1 MKIVIN
7 DTYGGFR
14 LSPLAIKEYLKLKGK
29 EAYFYDAQFQNREV
43 IYTKTDNFTEKEIFL
58 TCFTKDFGSRFKDK
72 DRTENDYKIY
82 CFNEKDIDRTDEDLI
97 KIIEQLKE
105 KANTICSK
113 LKIVEIPDDI
123 DWQIEDYDGAEWVS
137 EKHRTWG

>member
-14 LSPLAIKEYLKLKGK
+14 LSPLVIKEYLKLKGK
-29 EAYFYDAQFQNREV
+29 EAYFYDMQFQNGEALF
-43 IYTKTDNFTEKEIFL
+43 TKADNFTGKEIFL
-58 TCFTKDFGSRFKDK
+58 TCFTKDFGSRFKYK
-72 DRTENDYKIY
+72 DITESEYEIY
-82 CFNEKDIDRTDEDLI
+82 CFNEKGISRTDEDLI

-105 KANTICSK
+105 KANTICSE
-113 LKIVEIPDDI
+113 LKIVEIPDDV
-123 DWQIEDYDGAEWVS
+123 DWEIEEYDGVEWVS